1 LYAIFRRNQETGD
14 YWQGIAGGG
23 EDHKSPLEAA
33 HRESGEGAGLHST
46 QKMYQLDAQ
55 CMVPSAKVCGLLWG
69 PDILEISE
77 HAFAVAVEGP
87 ELHIRKEH
95 SEYRWVTYEEELRH
109 LHWDSNRV
117 PLGELSQRLTARDE
131 I

>member
-1 LYAIFRRNQETGD
+1 
-14 YWQGIAGGG
+14 
-23 EDHKSPLEAA
+23 
-33 HRESGEGAGLHST
+33 
-46 QKMYQLDAQ
+46 MYQLDAQ
-55 CMVPSAKVCGLLWG
+55 CMVPSAKVCGLWG